1 MKEIYLGFKA
11 YDVHELLCHAIAE
24 AGGMYAS
31 AGITAKLIDTTFL
44 PEDAIPINTF
54 HVACGA
60 ALGDFLSGLNRRV
73 LYVACDRPMF
83 WLYGRAGVDRIEQLS
98 TGQVATFPTI
108 APPAKFLQ
116 KLFENEGIAPDLLPS
131 RDDIARLSLLVSGSV
146 DAALLSSL
154 FTPAEVVQRG
164 CNQLAFIGENLRLP
178 SSGLAVSGDFLSRQA
193 GLVTSMV
200 DIYQQAM
207 KIIFDDDQT
216 LLRKVLASDFRMP
229 PAELDQTVQII
240 RNCYNPLGYSSDSL
254 LQSAVDNV
262 AKAMNVETRPADEL
276 YDFSFLKNL
285 KKFRRDSCA

>member
-1 MKEIYLGFKA
+1 MKEIFLGFKA

-24 AGGMYAS
+24 AAGMYVS
-31 AGITAKLIDTTFL
+31 AGIRTKLIDTTFL

-98 TGQVATFPTI
+98 TGRVATFPAI

-116 KLFENEGIAPDLLPS
+116 KLFEDEGIAPDLLPS
-131 RDDIARLSLLVSGSV
+131 RDDIARLQLLVSGSV

-178 SSGLAVSGDFLSRQA
+178 SSGLAVSGEFLSRQA
-193 GLVTSMV
+193 SLVTSMV
-200 DIYQQAM
+200 DICQQAM

-216 LLRKVLASDFRMP
+216 LLRRVLASDFKMP
-229 PAELDQTVQII
+229 PAELDQTAKII
-240 RNCYNPLGYSSDSL
+240 RYCYNPLGQSSANL

-262 AKAMNVETRPADEL
+262 AKALNVETRPARDL
-276 YDFSFLKNL
+276 FDFSFLKKLNESG
-285 KKFRRDSCA
+285 RD